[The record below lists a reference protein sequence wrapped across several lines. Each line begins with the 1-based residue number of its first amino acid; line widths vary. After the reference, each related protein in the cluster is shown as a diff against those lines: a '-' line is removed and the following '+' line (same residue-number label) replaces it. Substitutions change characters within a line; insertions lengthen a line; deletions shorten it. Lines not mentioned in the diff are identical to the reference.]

1 MKKLMFGLGLTV
13 LLCGCNDTSKADTPK
28 EYCGRLADRSETLTS
43 MRNHEVPFED
53 VIELLRISDRPTPDQ
68 KRLMNAT
75 RYIYSN
81 KDDTKVIK
89 ANVLMSCYDELITQ
103 KEAKRKQEEV
113 SAASYTPTPVMI
125 PNGSGGTTVMM
136 F

>member
-1 MKKLMFGLGLTV
+1 MKKLILSLGLMAI
-13 LLCGCNDTSKADTPK
+13 LCGCNDTSEASTPK

-43 MRNHEVPFED
+43 MRDHEVPFED
-53 VIELLRISDRPTPDQ
+53 VIELLRISDRPAPDQ
-68 KRLMNAT
+68 RRLMNAT
-75 RYIYSN
+75 RYIYGN
-81 KDDTKVIK
+81 KNDIKVIK

-103 KEAKRKQEEV
+103 KEVKRKQEE
-113 SAASYTPTPVMI
+113 ASDATYVPTPVMI